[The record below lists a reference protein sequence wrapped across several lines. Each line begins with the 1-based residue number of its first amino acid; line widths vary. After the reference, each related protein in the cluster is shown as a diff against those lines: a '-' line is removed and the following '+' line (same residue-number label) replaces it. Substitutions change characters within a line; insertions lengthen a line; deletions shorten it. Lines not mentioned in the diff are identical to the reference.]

1 VSGVETTAAVEATR
15 RAVLA
20 ANEAFYR
27 AFNDHDIE
35 AMDALWARELPVA
48 CVHPNWVIL
57 HGREEVMDSWR
68 GILGNRDQPR
78 VVSGGSTVHVL
89 GDVAYVL
96 TQELVSGQPL
106 AATNL
111 FALEA
116 GEWRLIHHHSSP
128 VAFGA

>member
-1 VSGVETTAAVEATR
+1 VSGVGTTEAPEATR
-15 RAVLA
+15 RNVLE

-27 AFNDHDIE
+27 AFNAGDID
-35 AMDALWARELPVA
+35 AMDALWARDLPVA
-48 CVHPNWVIL
+48 CVHPNWLTL
-57 HGREEVMDSWR
+57 HGREEVMESWR
-68 GILGNRDQPR
+68 GILGNPDQPR
-78 VVSGGSTVHVL
+78 VVAGGSTVHVI

-111 FALEA
+111 FAVED

-128 VAFGA
+128 VAFSA